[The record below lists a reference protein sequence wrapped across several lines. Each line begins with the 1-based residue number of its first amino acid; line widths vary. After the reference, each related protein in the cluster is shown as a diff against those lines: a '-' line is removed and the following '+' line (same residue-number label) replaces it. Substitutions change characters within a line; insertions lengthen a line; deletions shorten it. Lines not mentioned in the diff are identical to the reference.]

1 MGINNLPEKVV
12 TVLKKYK
19 YVLLVIIIGIL
30 LMTIPFSTKTDDQ
43 QLPQKVQTEA
53 PGMEDRLIKILSQ
66 IQGAG
71 KVSVMLTESAG
82 EETIYQTDQNISV
95 SDSNSTT
102 QKDTVTITDDKRSEN
117 GLIIQVIPPK
127 YQGAVVVCQGAD
139 NATVRLAISE
149 AVSSLTGLGTDRIT
163 IVKMK

>member
-1 MGINNLPEKVV
+1 MEINNLPEKVLNA
-12 TVLKKYK
+12 LKKYK
-19 YVLLVIIIGIL
+19 YVMLVIIIGIL
-30 LMTIPFSTKTDDQ
+30 LMTVPFGVKTNEEP
-43 QLPQKVQTEA
+43 LPQLVQTES
-53 PGMEDRLIKILSQ
+53 PGMEERLMEILSQ

-95 SDSNSTT
+95 GDSNSTT
-102 QKDTVTITDDKRSEN
+102 QKDTVTVTDDKRSEN
-117 GLIIQVIPPK
+117 GLIIQIIPPK

-139 NATVRLAISE
+139 NATVRLAISD
-149 AVSSLTGLGTDRIT
+149 AVSSLTGLGADRIT